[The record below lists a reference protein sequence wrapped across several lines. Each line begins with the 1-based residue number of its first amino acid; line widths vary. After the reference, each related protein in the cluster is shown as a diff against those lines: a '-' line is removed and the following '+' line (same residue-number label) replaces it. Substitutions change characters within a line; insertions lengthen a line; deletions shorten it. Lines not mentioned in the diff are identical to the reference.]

1 MSRSKQKGSA
11 FERLVADYLAEQMN
25 DDRIDRAPLAGTKDK
40 GDIAGVRSPFGRVV
54 LELKNHNRQELAVWV
69 DEAEIERGNADALVG
84 AVVHKR
90 RGKGQAGDQYVTL
103 TLDGLV
109 KLLGGPLKP
118 APPVVDDSLP
128 PAIDLDWGDDT

>member
-1 MSRSKQKGSA
+1 MSRSKQKGTA
-11 FERLVADYLAEQMN
+11 FERLIADYLAEQLN

-69 DEAEIERGNADALVG
+69 DEAETERGNADALVG

-90 RGKGQAGDQYVTL
+90 RGKGQPGNQYVTL
-103 TLDGLV
+103 TVDGLV
-109 KLLGGPLKP
+109 KLLGGPLKEQN
-118 APPVVDDSLP
+118 
-128 PAIDLDWGDDT
+128 G